1 MPRNGT
7 GQMNPAAGPVVSGTI
22 ISSNGWAN
30 PVINDIC
37 NEITNSLPRDGQA
50 PMTGTLKL
58 PDGVATA
65 PAITFSG
72 ETNSG
77 MYRDGAGTVA
87 ISASS
92 ATVVEF
98 HSDGSTVFSGNVLSA
113 SNGTYNI
120 GSATNKFGTLFG
132 TAATAQYADLAEYY
146 ESDKHIPPGTVVELI
161 GQKRIGVCNHDMC
174 TKVAG
179 VVSTNPAFLM
189 NTAQTGKHISEL
201 ALMGRV
207 PCNVVGPVKAGDMMV
222 SAGMGFARA
231 EANPR
236 LGTVIGKALEDF
248 DGLGA
253 GVIEVIVGL
262 R

>member
-7 GQMNPAAGPVVSGTI
+7 GQYNPPAGNPVSSGTI
-22 ISSNGWAN
+22 IAANWAN
-30 PVINDIC
+30 PLVADLG
-37 NEITNSLPRDGQA
+37 NEITNSIAKDGQT
-50 PMTGTLKL
+50 PMIGPLKL

-87 ISASS
+87 ISAGSVPVAKFKDDGS
-92 ATVVEF
+92 ATF
-98 HSDGSTVFSGNVLSA
+98 IGNIASA
-113 SNGTYNI
+113 SNGVYNI
-120 GSATNKFGTLFG
+120 GSATNKFGTIYG
-132 TAATAQYADLAEYY
+132 TAVTAQYADLAERYAAD
-146 ESDKHIPPGTVVELI
+146 SDIPPGTVVEYT
-161 GQKRIGVCNHDMC
+161 GNKKVGVCNHDMC

-179 VVSTNPAFLM
+179 VISTAPAVKM
-189 NTAQTGKHISEL
+189 NSDCTGKHVVDV
-201 ALMGRV
+201 AMTGRV
-207 PCNVVGPVKAGDMMV
+207 PCNVVGPVKAGDLMV

-236 LGTVIGKALEDF
+236 VGSVIGKALEDF
-248 DGLGA
+248 SGGA
-253 GVIEVIVGL
+253 GVIEVAVGV